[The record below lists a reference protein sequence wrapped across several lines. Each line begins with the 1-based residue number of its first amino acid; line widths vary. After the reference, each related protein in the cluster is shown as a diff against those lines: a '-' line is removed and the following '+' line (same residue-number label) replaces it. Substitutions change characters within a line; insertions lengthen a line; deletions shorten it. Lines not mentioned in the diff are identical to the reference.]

1 MNLLLAVEV
10 LHRLTKKGSETMYL
24 KINDTD
30 KSLISFSQ
38 TRDKIIF
45 VFDED
50 ISSEDFADISVVNL
64 YSDDNMFLTEYT
76 LENYDIRIEDNS
88 LFLCN
93 KATLEDVK
101 KAKIE
106 YLDSTCENTIY
117 AGTDVT
123 LSDGTIEHFT
133 LDAKDQL
140 DLSGI
145 GLQLLQ
151 GAEQIAW
158 HKDDETESCK
168 FYSAADGATIIQT
181 LTVFRTYHITYFR
194 DLRIYVNSLSDA
206 DDVNA
211 IEYGSVIPDEYK
223 SDVLKSIE
231 AQMGLASK

>member
-1 MNLLLAVEV
+1 
-10 LHRLTKKGSETMYL
+10 MYL
-24 KINDTD
+24 KINDIER
-30 KSLISFSQ
+30 SLVSFSQ
-38 TRDKIIF
+38 KKDKVLFIF
-45 VFDED
+45 SDNIKSSDFTD
-50 ISSEDFADISVVNL
+50 ISDVKL
-64 YSDDNMFLTEYT
+64 YSDDNMFLTEYM
-76 LENYDIRIEDNS
+76 LDDYDVKIEDNS
-88 LFLCN
+88 LSLCN
-93 KATLEDVK
+93 KTTLEEVK
-101 KAKIE
+101 KVKIE
-106 YLDSTCENTIY
+106 HLDSTCENTIY

-123 LSDGTIEHFT
+123 LSNGSVEHFT

-168 FYSAADGATIIQT
+168 FYSAADGTAIIQT
-181 LTVFRTYHITYFR
+181 LTLFRTYHITYFR

-231 AQMGLASK
+231 TQMGLASE

>member
-1 MNLLLAVEV
+1 
-10 LHRLTKKGSETMYL
+10 MYV
-24 KINDTD
+24 KINNTN
-30 KSLISFSQ
+30 KPLASFSQ
-38 TRDKIIF
+38 VTNTIAF
-45 VFDED
+45 VFSED
-50 ISSEDFADISVVNL
+50 IGSEYFADVSKIGL
-64 YSDDNMFLTEYT
+64 YSDDDMYLAEYT
-76 LENYDIRIEDNS
+76 LEDYDIKIEDNS
-88 LFLCN
+88 LFLYN

-101 KAKIE
+101 KVKIE

-123 LSDGTIEHFT
+123 LTDGSVEHFT

-151 GAEQIAW
+151 GAEQITW
-158 HKDDETESCK
+158 HRDDETESCK
-168 FYSAADGATIIQT
+168 FYSAADGTIIIQT
-181 LTVFRTYHITYFR
+181 LTLFRTYHITYFR

-231 AQMGLASK
+231 AQMGLASE

>member
-1 MNLLLAVEV
+1 
-10 LHRLTKKGSETMYL
+10 MYL
-24 KINDTD
+24 KINDIER
-30 KSLISFSQ
+30 SLVSFSQ
-38 TRDKIIF
+38 KKDKVLFIF
-45 VFDED
+45 SDNIKSSDFTD
-50 ISSEDFADISVVNL
+50 ISDVKL
-64 YSDDNMFLTEYT
+64 YSDDNMFLTEYM
-76 LENYDIRIEDNS
+76 LDDYDVKIEDNS

-93 KATLEDVK
+93 KTTLEEAK
-101 KAKIE
+101 KVKIE
-106 YLDSTCENTIY
+106 HLDSTCENTIY

-123 LSDGTIEHFT
+123 LSNGSVEHFT

-168 FYSAADGATIIQT
+168 FYSAADGTAIIQT
-181 LTVFRTYHITYFR
+181 LTLFRTYHITYFR

-231 AQMGLASK
+231 TQMGLASE

>member
-1 MNLLLAVEV
+1 
-10 LHRLTKKGSETMYL
+10 MYL

-45 VFDED
+45 VFAED
-50 ISSEDFADISVVNL
+50 ISSEGFSDISVVKL
-64 YSDDNMFLTEYT
+64 YSDDDMFLTEYT
-76 LENYDIRIEDNS
+76 LNDYDIRMEDNS

-93 KATLEDVK
+93 KATLEDIK

-123 LSDGTIEHFT
+123 LSDGTVEHFT

-181 LTVFRTYHITYFR
+181 LTIFRTYHITYFR

-206 DDVNA
+206 NDVNA

-231 AQMGLASK
+231 TQMGLASE

>member
-1 MNLLLAVEV
+1 
-10 LHRLTKKGSETMYL
+10 MYL
-24 KINDTD
+24 KINDIE
-30 KSLISFSQ
+30 KSLVSFSQ
-38 TRDKIIF
+38 KKDKVLFIF
-45 VFDED
+45 SDNIKSSDFTD
-50 ISSEDFADISVVNL
+50 ISDVKL
-64 YSDDNMFLTEYT
+64 YSDDNMFLTEYN
-76 LENYDIRIEDNS
+76 LDDYDVKIEDNS
-88 LFLCN
+88 LSLCN

-106 YLDSTCENTIY
+106 HLDSTCENTIY

-123 LSDGTIEHFT
+123 LSNGSVEHFT

-168 FYSAADGATIIQT
+168 FYSAADGTAIIQT
-181 LTVFRTYHITYFR
+181 LTLFRTYHITYFR

-211 IEYGSVIPDEYK
+211 IEYGSVIPDDYK

-231 AQMGLASK
+231 AQMGLASE